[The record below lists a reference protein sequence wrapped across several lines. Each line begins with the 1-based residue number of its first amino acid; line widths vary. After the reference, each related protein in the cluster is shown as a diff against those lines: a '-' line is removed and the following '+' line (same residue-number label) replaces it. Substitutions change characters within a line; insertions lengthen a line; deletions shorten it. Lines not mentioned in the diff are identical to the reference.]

1 MTDHRPRPLRSGA
14 LLVRSRAGLL
24 ALLTGMV
31 LSAMALASPP
41 RALADDPSSSGI
53 DLCAQTAA
61 NAGFSGERL
70 VTMVAIGM
78 AESACN
84 PSAQHVNRPTE
95 GCPDGSLDRGLWQI
109 NDCYHGEVADDCAY
123 EPQCAADSAYAIS
136 SGGRNFTPWIT
147 YRTGSYRAYLD
158 EARDAVDRLTS

>member
-1 MTDHRPRPLRSGA
+1 MTDHRPRPLHSGA
-14 LLVRSRAGLL
+14 SLVLSRAGLL
-24 ALLTGMV
+24 VLLTGMM
-31 LSAMALASPP
+31 LSAMALASLP

-70 VTMVAIGM
+70 VKVVAIGM
-78 AESACN
+78 AESACH
-84 PSAQHVNRPTE
+84 PSAQHVNGPTE
-95 GCPDGSLDRGLWQI
+95 GCPEGSLDRGLWQI

-136 SGGRNFTPWIT
+136 SEGSDFAPWVT
-147 YRTGSYRAYLD
+147 YRTSSYLAYMD